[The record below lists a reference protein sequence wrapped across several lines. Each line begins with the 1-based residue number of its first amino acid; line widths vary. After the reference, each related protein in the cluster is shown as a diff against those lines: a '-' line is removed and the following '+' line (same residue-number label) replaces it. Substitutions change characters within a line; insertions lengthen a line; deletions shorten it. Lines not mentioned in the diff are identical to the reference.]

1 MIHPSVSVNVMAMM
15 DYLTIMTGLLLCGAL
30 YTDLLTG
37 TIPNR
42 LTVSFALAGL
52 CLNMANLGI
61 GLGAGF
67 ALKGI
72 GTGIGL
78 FILPWM
84 FGMTGGGDA
93 KLFGALGALTGS
105 AAVFGIFL
113 CTAMFGSLFCLHKI
127 YQMKAAQKSGCY
139 KQISP
144 TIAYSGPAVLGF
156 LAYETAGKL
165 I

>member
-1 MIHPSVSVNVMAMM
+1 MVMT
-15 DYLTIMTGLLLCGAL
+15 DYFTIAAGLLLCGAL
-30 YTDLLTG
+30 YTDLMSG

-52 CLNMANLGI
+52 CLNMAEMGI
-61 GLGAGF
+61 GHGAGF

-78 FILPWM
+78 FILPWLL
-84 FGMTGGGDA
+84 GMTGAGDA

-105 AAVFGIFL
+105 VAVFWIFL
-113 CTAMFGSLFCLHKI
+113 YTAVFGSLFCLFRI
-127 YQMKAAQKSGCY
+127 YQMNTAKKSRLG
-139 KQISP
+139 KHVSP
-144 TIAYSGPAVLGF
+144 TIAYSGPAVMGF
-156 LAYETAGKL
+156 LAYEAAGKL